1 MTKVAR
7 LSGTQAAAAA
17 ALRQIHSE
25 ETIMPALTKTQLDHL
40 QDLLD
45 QRESVLRS
53 HLQQE
58 NAEKEEFV
66 QVASEVPDA
75 GDSSFA
81 TLTVDLGNAAVGR
94 DMGELLAID
103 MARKRMERDEYGD
116 CIQGGS
122 EIPYER
128 LIVQPTAA
136 RCAPCQGNYE
146 RTHGDAGSRN
156 SL

>member
-1 MTKVAR
+1 M
-7 LSGTQAAAAA
+7 S
-17 ALRQIHSE
+17 
-25 ETIMPALTKTQLDHL
+25 ALTTPQRDHL

-45 QRESVLRS
+45 QREAVLHS

-58 NAEKEEFV
+58 NADKDAFV

-81 TLTVDLGNAAVGR
+81 TLTMDLGNAAAGR
-94 DMGELLAID
+94 DLHELRAIEA
-103 MARKRMERDEYGD
+103 ARKRMEEQEYGD
-116 CIQGGS
+116 CVQCGA

-128 LIVQPTAA
+128 LAVQPTAA
-136 RCAPCQGNYE
+136 RCAPCQDNYE
-146 RTHGDAGSRN
+146 RTHGEAGNRN

>member
-1 MTKVAR
+1 M
-7 LSGTQAAAAA
+7 S
-17 ALRQIHSE
+17 S
-25 ETIMPALTKTQLDHL
+25 LTKTQLDHL

-45 QRESVLRS
+45 RREGVLQS

-58 NAEKEEFV
+58 SAEKDAFV

-94 DMGELLAID
+94 DMGELRAID
-103 MARKRMERDEYGD
+103 AARKRIVQAEYGD
-116 CIQGGS
+116 CVQCGT

-128 LIVQPTAA
+128 LIVQPAAA
-136 RCAPCQGNYE
+136 RCAPCQDNYE
-146 RTHGDAGSRN
+146 RTHGEAGGRS

>member
-1 MTKVAR
+1 
-7 LSGTQAAAAA
+7 
-17 ALRQIHSE
+17 
-25 ETIMPALTKTQLDHL
+25 MPALTKTQLDHL
-40 QDLLD
+40 HDLLD
-45 QRESVLRS
+45 RREGVLRA

-58 NAEKEEFV
+58 NAEKDEFV

-81 TLTVDLGNAAVGR
+81 TLTMDLGNAAVGR
-94 DMGELLAID
+94 DMGELRAID
-103 MARKRMERDEYGD
+103 AARQRMGRDEYGD
-116 CIQGGS
+116 CVGCGS

-136 RCAPCQGNYE
+136 RCAPCQGKYE
-146 RTHGDAGSRN
+146 RTHGETAGRS

>member
-1 MTKVAR
+1 
-7 LSGTQAAAAA
+7 
-17 ALRQIHSE
+17 
-25 ETIMPALTKTQLDHL
+25 MPALTKTQLDHL

-45 QRESVLRS
+45 RREGVLRE
-53 HLQQE
+53 HLLQE
-58 NAEKEEFV
+58 NAEKDEFV

-81 TLTVDLGNAAVGR
+81 TLTMDLGNAAVGR
-94 DMGELLAID
+94 DMGELGAID
-103 MARKRMERDEYGD
+103 AARKRIGRKEYGN
-116 CIQGGS
+116 CIQCGS

-128 LIVQPTAA
+128 LVIQPTAA

-146 RTHGDAGSRN
+146 RTHGDTGGRS

>member
-1 MTKVAR
+1 
-7 LSGTQAAAAA
+7 
-17 ALRQIHSE
+17 
-25 ETIMPALTKTQLDHL
+25 MPALTKIQLDHL

-45 QRESVLRS
+45 QRETMLRS

-58 NAEKEEFV
+58 NAEKDEFV

-81 TLTVDLGNAAVGR
+81 TLTMDLGNAAVGR
-94 DMGELLAID
+94 DVGELRAID
-103 MARKRMERDEYGD
+103 SARKRIEQDEYGD
-116 CIQGGS
+116 CIQCGS

-146 RTHGDAGSRN
+146 RTHGDTAGRT